1 MITREFQ
8 LHIDPSLYGFKFS
21 GANYA
26 TVKYSTNK
34 VDDNISVDVFSI
46 EQGPLLFCAITDR
59 ERLVREAEAA
69 AKKNAIE
76 YWSNKP
82 IDVFETLIK
91 AFAPHI

>member
-8 LHIDPSLYGFKFS
+8 LHIDPSLYSFKFS

-26 TVKYSTNK
+26 TVKYSTDK
-34 VDDNISVDVFSI
+34 VGDNISVDVFAI

-76 YWSNKP
+76 YWEKQP
-82 IDVFETLIK
+82 HEVFEGIVK
-91 AFAPHI
+91 RFAPYI